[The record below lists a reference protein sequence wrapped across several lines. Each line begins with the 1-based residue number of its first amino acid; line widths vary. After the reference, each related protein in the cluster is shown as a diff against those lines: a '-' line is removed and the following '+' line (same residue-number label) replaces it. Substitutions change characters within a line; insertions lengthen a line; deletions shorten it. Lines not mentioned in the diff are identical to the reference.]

1 MSPIQANLSTASQP
15 ASPVSERER
24 ILSLDLLRGF
34 AVLGIL
40 VMNIQAFAEI
50 FAAYENP
57 TAYPHSLEGAD
68 YWVWLVSHLLADE
81 KMMAIF
87 CMLYGAGL
95 VLLTSRI
102 EARGRR
108 PWPIFLRRSFWLLIF
123 GLMHAYLIWSGD
135 ILVSYAICG
144 VLVYPF
150 RNLAPKNLLAIGLAV
165 VAVGS
170 VLAFAGG
177 WSMQFWSAKQV
188 ADFMADV
195 WQPNAQQTA
204 AQIAGYRGG
213 WLAQMPLRAQESF
226 ITQTSGLVFATLW
239 RAGGLML
246 VGMALYKLGLLTG
259 SLGVRVY
266 RNLGLAGALFGLPL
280 IAYGVHRNFEEHWNA
295 RYSFFTGSQFN
306 YWGSLAV
313 SLAWICLL
321 MIASKTPALRGVVK
335 VLATAGRM
343 AFSNYILESVLC
355 TLLFYGSG
363 FGLFSKVSRVQEA
376 VVVVAVWIVVLIF
389 SRLWMRRFYFGPLE
403 WVWRS
408 LTYGEREP
416 FRRVHSPGAL
426 PPQKCE
432 PRQQNQRNHAEPSVV
447 ARPPFE
453 R

>member
-1 MSPIQANLSTASQP
+1 MG
-15 ASPVSERER
+15 PVLERER
-24 ILSLDLLRGF
+24 ILALDLLRGV

-50 FAAYENP
+50 FAAYQNP

-68 YWVWLVSHLLADE
+68 YWVWLLSHLFADE

-102 EARGRR
+102 SARGQR

-123 GLMHAYLIWSGD
+123 GLMHAYLLWSGD

-144 VLVYPF
+144 VLVYPL
-150 RNLAPKNLLAIGLAV
+150 RNLAPRRLLAIGLAV

-188 ADFMADV
+188 ADFMSDV
-195 WQPNAQQTA
+195 WQPTAQQTA

-213 WLAQMPLRAQESF
+213 WLAQMPFRAQESWV
-226 ITQTSGLVFATLW
+226 TDTSGLVFFTLW

-246 VGMALYKLGLLTG
+246 VGMALYKFGLLTG
-259 SLGVRVY
+259 SLSVRFY
-266 RNLGLAGALFGLPL
+266 RNLGIAGALFGLPL
-280 IAYGVHRNFEEHWNA
+280 IAYGVHRNFEEQWRA
-295 RYSFFTGSQFN
+295 PYAFFTGSQFN
-306 YWGSLAV
+306 YWGSLGV
-313 SLAWICLL
+313 SLGWICWLTIMAKRPGFRGAVNLL
-321 MIASKTPALRGVVK
+321 AA
-335 VLATAGRM
+335 AGRM
-343 AFSNYILESVLC
+343 AFSNYILESLLC
-355 TLLFYGSG
+355 TWIFYGHG
-363 FGLFSKVSRVQEA
+363 FGLFSRVSRVQEA
-376 VVVVAVWIVVLIF
+376 LVVAAVWIVVLVF
-389 SRLWMRRFYFGPLE
+389 SRLWMARFYFGPLE

-416 FRRVHSPGAL
+416 FRRRS
-426 PPQKCE
+426 
-432 PRQQNQRNHAEPSVV
+432 
-447 ARPPFE
+447 
-453 R
+453 

>member
-1 MSPIQANLSTASQP
+1 MGSLRTDLATQPSPAG
-15 ASPVSERER
+15 PVLERER
-24 ILSLDLLRGF
+24 ILALDLLRGF

-50 FAAYENP
+50 FAAYQNP
-57 TAYPHSLEGAD
+57 TAYPHSLVGVD

-102 EARGRR
+102 EARAQR

-123 GLMHAYLIWSGD
+123 GLMHAYLLWSGD

-150 RNLAPKNLLAIGLAV
+150 RKVAPKGLLAIALVVAGLA
-165 VAVGS
+165 S
-170 VLAFAGG
+170 VLALAGG

-188 ADFMADV
+188 TDFNREV
-195 WQPNAQQTA
+195 WQPTAQQTA

-213 WLAQMPLRAQESF
+213 WLAQMPFRAEESL
-226 ITQTSGLVFATLW
+226 ITQTSGLLFATLW

-259 SLGVRVY
+259 SLSVRFY
-266 RNLGLAGALFGLPL
+266 RNLGIAGALLGLPL
-280 IAYGVHRNFEEHWNA
+280 IAYGVHRNFQEQWSA
-295 RYSFFTGSQFN
+295 GYAFFTGSQFN
-306 YWGSLAV
+306 YWGSLGV

-321 MIASKTPALRGVVK
+321 MIASKTPGLRGSVK
-335 VLATAGRM
+335 LLSAAGRM

-355 TLLFYGSG
+355 TLIFYGHG
-363 FGLFSKVSRVQEA
+363 LGLFSKVSRVQEA
-376 VVVVAVWIVVLIF
+376 LVVVAVWTVVLAF
-389 SRLWMRRFYFGPLE
+389 SRLWMQRFYFGPLE
-403 WVWRS
+403 WLWRS
-408 LTYGEREP
+408 LTYREREP
-416 FRRVHSPGAL
+416 FRRRASG
-426 PPQKCE
+426 
-432 PRQQNQRNHAEPSVV
+432 
-447 ARPPFE
+447 
-453 R
+453 